1 MQKTTWLDNVS
12 LVENALVKN
21 GSFNDGTTGYTI
33 YVDSSAKASYVVDSL
48 KDDNALAVTIKD
60 TGDQDWKVQ
69 IKQENIKLEKGK
81 IYKLK
86 FKAKSSLNRQ
96 IRVVMQGQEN
106 RGWSVYSN
114 DNIVNLTN
122 DYQTFEDTFTMNE
135 DTDTAAFFSAC
146 LGKIGDNQITTQHEV
161 RIDDISLEEVKDDPK
176 DDIKDNPKDDP
187 KQNIKTDIKNEQPK
201 VPAPVIKTSDSG
213 KAKTTQAVKESK
225 TAKAAKTGDNSP
237 ILAYVFGAMAG
248 ALILAVSF
256 LKKRK
261 KTNN

>member
-1 MQKTTWLDNVS
+1 
-12 LVENALVKN
+12 
-21 GSFNDGTTGYTI
+21 
-33 YVDSSAKASYVVDSL
+33 
-48 KDDNALAVTIKD
+48 
-60 TGDQDWKVQ
+60 
-69 IKQENIKLEKGK
+69 
-81 IYKLK
+81 
-86 FKAKSSLNRQ
+86 
-96 IRVVMQGQEN
+96 MQGQEN

-161 RIDDISLEEVKDDPK
+161 RIDDISLEEVKDDPKDDIKDNPKDDPKDDIKDNPKDDPK